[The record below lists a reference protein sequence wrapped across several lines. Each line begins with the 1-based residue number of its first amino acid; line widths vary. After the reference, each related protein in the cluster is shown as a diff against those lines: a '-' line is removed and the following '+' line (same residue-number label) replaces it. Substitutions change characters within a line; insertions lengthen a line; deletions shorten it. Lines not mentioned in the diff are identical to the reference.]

1 MMTHDLGLWQHRHD
15 FTTRAER
22 RAERRTLW
30 VVGLTSVTMLLE
42 LWAGWLTGSMA
53 LLADGWHMAGHT
65 AALGLA
71 VLAYRVARHYA
82 GSERFTFG
90 TGKIAPLAGYTNAL
104 LLGAGALWM
113 AWESLQ
119 RLMQPVA
126 IHFGEAMLVALLGL
140 TVNLASAWL
149 LRDDHHHEHGH
160 GHGDGHGHTDHNL
173 KAAYLHVLADAL
185 TSLLA
190 IAALGGGMFLG
201 WSFLDPLMG
210 LVGAVVVGYWA
221 WGLAVSSSRV
231 LLDAED
237 HSEVVDEVRRLIG
250 AQPDHEVAD
259 LHVWRVGQASRACIL
274 SVVTHYPRPTAHYH
288 RLLAEV
294 PGIDHLTVEVN
305 HCRDCEE

>member
-1 MMTHDLGLWQHRHD
+1 MTTHNLGFWQHRHE
-15 FTTRAER
+15 FTTHAEH

-30 VVGLTSVTMLLE
+30 VVGLTFVTMVVE
-42 LWAGWLTGSMA
+42 LWAGWVTGSMA

-71 VLAYRVARHYA
+71 VVAYRMARRYA
-82 GSERFTFG
+82 SSERFTFG

-104 LLGAGALWM
+104 LLGGGALWM

-119 RLMQPVA
+119 RLMQPVT

-140 TVNLASAWL
+140 TVNLVSAWL
-149 LRDDHHHEHGH
+149 LRDDHHHAHGH
-160 GHGDGHGHTDHNL
+160 GASHGDTDHNL

-190 IAALGGGMFLG
+190 IAALGAGLLFG
-201 WSFLDPLMG
+201 WHFLDPLMG
-210 LVGAVVVGYWA
+210 LLGAMVVGYWA
-221 WGLAVSSSRV
+221 WGLARSSSRV

-237 HSEVVDEVRRLIG
+237 HREVMEAVRGLIE
-250 AQPDHEVAD
+250 AQPDHEIAD

-274 SVVTHYPRPTAHYH
+274 SVVTHSPNPTDYYH

-294 PGIDHLTVEVN
+294 TEIDHLTVEVN
-305 HCRDCEE
+305 HCRYCEENG